1 MTAISPIK
9 LPTLAFV
16 VNPEGHAGI
25 VYDSPTG
32 KRTVLAR
39 GTLGPF
45 CWYGSDPVLRV
56 LSHWQRG
63 GERTA
68 DYAAQSYRELAKVEG
83 WSVLVD
89 ARGLA
94 KVLERGEV

>member
-1 MTAISPIK
+1 MTAVSPIK

-16 VNPEGHAGI
+16 VNPDGHAGI

-45 CWYGSDPVLRV
+45 AWYGSEPVQTV
-56 LSHWQRG
+56 
-63 GERTA
+63 
-68 DYAAQSYRELAKVEG
+68 AAYWRAGREAIAEKAARSFRELAQVEG
-83 WSVLVD
+83 WSVGVTSKQLATV
-89 ARGLA
+89 LA
-94 KVLERGEV
+94 KGEL

>member
-1 MTAISPIK
+1 MSAVSPIK

-45 CWYGSDPVLRV
+45 SWYGTDPVLRV
-56 LSHWQRG
+56 HSHWQRG
-63 GERTA
+63 GDRTA
-68 DYAAQSYRELAKVEG
+68 DYAAQAFRELAKVEG
-83 WSVLVD
+83 WTVCVR
-89 ARGLA
+89 AEQIA
-94 KVLERGEV
+94 KVLERGEL

>member
-39 GTLGPF
+39 GTLHALS
-45 CWYGSDPVLRV
+45 WYGSEPVMRV
-56 LSHWQRG
+56 NAFWRDKRANQAEKAL
-63 GERTA
+63 GEF
-68 DYAAQSYRELAKVEG
+68 RELAKVEG
-83 WSVLVD
+83 WSALVD

-94 KVLERGEV
+94 KVLERGEL